1 MPCNFLCNVQSDRSD
16 QRMAEIADMVRVM
29 CSCSITEGQINSG
42 RFDCLDANDDQT
54 VIFFRAALSGPTED
68 DCSPLLSAIDDWVE
82 SGVSLLVLGQTVI
95 VDSTCQ
101 VPISS
106 LNVPVACN
114 PVEPRE
120 SDGGP
125 NGALIGGI
133 AAAVVLVVIAVIL
146 LFCYV
151 VRRSKLKR

>member
-1 MPCNFLCNVQSDRSD
+1 
-16 QRMAEIADMVRVM
+16 M

-54 VIFFRAALSGPTED
+54 VIFFRAALSGPTAE
-68 DCSPLLSAIDDWVE
+68 CSPLLSAIEDWVE
-82 SGVSLLVLGQTVI
+82 SGMSLLVLGETVI

-106 LNVPVACN
+106 LNAPVACN

-125 NGALIGGI
+125 NVALIGGI
-133 AAAVVLVVIAVIL
+133 AAAVVMVTLLAVMIL
-146 LFCYV
+146 LCCV
-151 VRRSKLKR
+151 SCQRKLKR

>member
-1 MPCNFLCNVQSDRSD
+1 MVGIS
-16 QRMAEIADMVRVM
+16 DMVEEM

-54 VIFFRAALSGPTED
+54 VIFFRAVLSGPTEE
-68 DCSPLLSAIDDWVE
+68 CSPLLSAIEDWVK
-82 SGVSLLVLGQTVI
+82 SGVSLLVLGETVI

-106 LNVPVACN
+106 LNAPVACN
-114 PVEPRE
+114 PVEPSE

-125 NGALIGGI
+125 SGALIGGI
-133 AAAVVLVVIAVIL
+133 AAAVVLVTLLAVIL
-146 LFCYV
+146 LFYCV
-151 VRRSKLKR
+151 ASQSKLKR